1 MIAQTLNRSVPFL
14 LHAKFSDGQPRIMI
28 DRAIVK
34 TSDKLDAHFTAK
46 VVESLNLSSIADISE
61 TLPYQ
66 VCARLIEEQ
75 YQVCLDH
82 IYSHPLWAAFRAG
95 ERRDAVLAYLLET
108 RHYLHAAASRMA
120 PGVASGWRDGA
131 LLRLLASHVVEE
143 ADHAKFF
150 EESLSAVG
158 CTPELISAS
167 RPSPITLEWI
177 CLMRSLAA
185 RDPLIA
191 AVCSGLM
198 ESSAADH
205 ANVEGWHHMLVKNGL
220 LPKPAVDAIYQHV
233 NTDIELGHGH
243 NWVEALELTAPLTSE
258 QLRDCLNS
266 VCAVAEM
273 IYRWLTHLLDGV
285 SGSLVGYISS
295 VEMPASVKES
305 NIDPIFDGTPVWPA
319 EITHSVCHGA
329 ELAEGARTAL
339 ALAYHLPSEARVV
352 NGAVGQASK
361 SLQDA
366 FACETN
372 SLGSVEDVQSLLKN
386 WLRTIDGHRL
396 WSELLDSP
404 NPSLV
409 HGWVLENYFYFSS
422 AARHVSAA
430 VASCPDPRIRAE
442 LVLHLEEETDH
453 ADLLKEGLA
462 DGSKWTSVVPLDL
475 CRPLPTTLA
484 FIGYL
489 RELASLD
496 WKAYCLALV
505 YIQLSLAPQDDKYKR
520 FFESLRSSIPEASRM
535 WGGLLAHDLADL
547 ALGHNTDS
555 QKLLTLLYQRHSME
569 ISSIKR
575 AATLAS
581 LGWSFLDG
589 IRCHYRNGSMSVFQR
604 LGWSSRGLA

>member
-1 MIAQTLNRSVPFL
+1 MIAQAFKRSVPFL
-14 LHAKFSDGQPRIMI
+14 LNTGFSDGQPRIMLDQALI
-28 DRAIVK
+28 K
-34 TSDKLDAHFTAK
+34 TSDKLDPRFAAK
-46 VVESLNLSSIADISE
+46 VVDSLNLSSIAEI
-61 TLPYQ
+61 LPER
-66 VCARLIEEQ
+66 VCAQLIDEQ

-82 IYSHPLWAAFRAG
+82 IYSHPVWTAFRAG
-95 ERRDAVLAYLLET
+95 ERRDAVLAFLLET
-108 RHYLHAAASRMA
+108 RHYLHAAGSRMA
-120 PGVASGWRDGA
+120 PGVASGWRDGP

-143 ADHAKFF
+143 ADHAKFYD
-150 EESLSAVG
+150 ESLSELG
-158 CTPELISAS
+158 CAPGLIAAL

-191 AVCSGLM
+191 GVCSGLM

-220 LPKPAVDAIYQHV
+220 LSEPAVNAIYKHV
-233 NTDIELGHGH
+233 ETDIDLGHGQ
-243 NWVEALELTAPLTSE
+243 NWVETLKLTAPLTSE

-266 VCAVAEM
+266 VCTVSEM
-273 IYRWLTHLLDGV
+273 IYRWLSHLLDGV
-285 SGSLVGYISS
+285 SGPLVGYISS
-295 VEMPASVKES
+295 VKMPAPAEQS
-305 NIDPIFDGTPVWPA
+305 NIDPIFDATPVWPA
-319 EITHSVCHGA
+319 EITHSVCHGS
-329 ELAEGARTAL
+329 ELTEGARTVL
-339 ALAYHLPSEARVV
+339 ALAYHLPSGAQVE

-361 SLQDA
+361 SLQDS
-366 FACETN
+366 FACETK
-372 SLGSVEDVQSLLKN
+372 SLGSIEDLHALLKG

-404 NPSLV
+404 SPSLIY
-409 HGWVLENYFYFSS
+409 GWVLENYFYFSS

-430 VASCPDPRIRAE
+430 VAACPDARIRAE

-462 DGSKWTSVVPLDL
+462 DGSEWASVIPPDI

-489 RELASLD
+489 RELASSD
-496 WKAYCLALV
+496 WKAYCVALV
-505 YIQLSLAPQDDKYKR
+505 YIQLSLAPQDEKYES
-520 FFESLRSSIPEASRM
+520 FFESLKTRIPEASRI
-535 WGGLLAHDLADL
+535 WRGLMAHDLADQ

-555 QKLLTLLYQRHSME
+555 QKLLTLLYERHSLE
-569 ISSIKR
+569 IPTIKR

-581 LGWSFLDG
+581 LAWSFLDG
-589 IRCHYRNGSMSVFQR
+589 IRCHYRNGPMSLFQR